1 MHIADMDVNHLGANA
16 IVGGS
21 YGIATGQSLEI
32 SGRMGCV
39 AAAEVIS
46 HFGARPEADLKALFK
61 QAGLI

>member
-1 MHIADMDVNHLGANA
+1 M
-16 IVGGS
+16 
-21 YGIATGQSLEI
+21 ATGQPLDV

-46 HFGARPEADLKALFK
+46 HFGARPEADMKTLFK